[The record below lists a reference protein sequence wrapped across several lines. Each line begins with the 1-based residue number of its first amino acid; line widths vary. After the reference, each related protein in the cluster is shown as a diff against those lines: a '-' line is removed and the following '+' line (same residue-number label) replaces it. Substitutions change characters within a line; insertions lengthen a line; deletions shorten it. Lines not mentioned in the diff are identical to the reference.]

1 MTQILDARG
10 RLITREALAETQSSR
25 LGWITREWAD
35 HPSRGITP
43 QRLARIMEEAEQGNL
58 IAQSDL
64 FMDMEEKDGH
74 IMSEMSKRKRAIL
87 TLPWEIHEPKN
98 ATPAEKRETAMIREW
113 FNELPAFDDFLLD
126 CLDAVGHAF
135 VGIELEWQQIG
146 AVKLPSKMTHRP
158 QRWFQTLMHDG
169 NALRLRNGSAEGE
182 ELWPLGWIVHEHKAR
197 SGYIARGGLHRSL
210 AWPYLF
216 KNYATRDLAEFLEIY
231 GLPLRLGKYP
241 AGTTDRDRATLLAA
255 VVGIGHNAA
264 GIIPDGMDIDFKN
277 AADGT
282 QDPFEFMIGWCE
294 RTQSKIILGGTLTS
308 QADGKSSTNALGKV
322 HDDVRHD
329 LLASDARQ
337 LAATITRQVIG
348 HMRAVNVPGADP
360 RRSPEFRFDT
370 RHAEDLKVFAAAL
383 PELVGVGMQIPAD
396 WAHERLNIPKPER
409 GQAVLSVVTA
419 GGQPPGTT
427 DLPAARAALAATAP
441 ASTRQPMPASQ
452 AARLAADVAPMMDD
466 WIDKIRDL
474 VERASTLDEIRDGLL
489 ALAPDMSLDEFA
501 DAMAEALT
509 AASLAGR
516 ADILG
521 EAGG

>member
-1 MTQILDARG
+1 M
-10 RLITREALAETQSSR
+10 
-25 LGWITREWAD
+25 
-35 HPSRGITP
+35 
-43 QRLARIMEEAEQGNL
+43 ARIMEDAEQGNL
-58 IAQSDL
+58 IAQADL
-64 FMDMEEKDGH
+64 FADMEEKDGH

-98 ATPAEKRETAMIREW
+98 ATPAEQRETAMMREW
-113 FNELPAFDDFLLD
+113 FSELPSFDDFLLD
-126 CLDAVGHAF
+126 CMDAVGHAF
-135 VGIELEWQQIG
+135 VGIELEWQRVG
-146 AVKLPSKMTHRP
+146 AVRLPSKMTHRP

-182 ELWPLGWIVHEHKAR
+182 QLWPLGWIVHQHKAR
-197 SGYIARGGLHRSL
+197 SGYIARAGLHRSL

-241 AGTTDRDRATLLAA
+241 AGTTDKDRATLLSA

-277 AADGT
+277 AAEGS

-329 LLASDARQ
+329 LLAADARQ
-337 LAATITRQVIG
+337 LEGTITRQVIG
-348 HMRAVNVPGADP
+348 HLRAVNVPGADP

-370 RHAEDLKVFAAAL
+370 RHAEDMKIFAAAL
-383 PELVGVGMQIPAD
+383 PQLVRVGMSIPVD
-396 WAHERLNIPKPER
+396 WAHERLNIPKPEK
-409 GQAVLSVVTA
+409 GQAVLTMGPA
-419 GGQPPGTT
+419 GA
-427 DLPAARAALAATAP
+427 LPAEPTGQAGTQAALAARPSAP
-441 ASTRQPMPASQ
+441 AGIPAPTGQ
-452 AARLAADVAPMMDD
+452 AARLAHDTAPTMDA
-466 WIDKIRDL
+466 WINKIRDL
-474 VERASTLDEIRDGLL
+474 VEQASSLDEIRDGLL

-501 DAMAEALT
+501 DAMSEALV

-516 ADILG
+516 ADIIG
-521 EAGG
+521 EARG